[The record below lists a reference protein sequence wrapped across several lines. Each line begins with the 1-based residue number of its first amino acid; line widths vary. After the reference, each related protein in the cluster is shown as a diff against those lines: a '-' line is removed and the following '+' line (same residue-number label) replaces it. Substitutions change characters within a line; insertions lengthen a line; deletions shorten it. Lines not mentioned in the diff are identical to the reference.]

1 LDTAAVG
8 KQSDARGAHGLG
20 GRDQPPGGGRCK
32 PGNLLGRCERAAERD
47 EQIDVKTIVAG
58 ERTMMQ
64 GTGVGDAGERRLMIE
79 IGVDVR
85 CRARTT
91 PPQASGQM
99 STASLRETGRVG
111 SALLEVRG
119 RRSNHEGG
127 GPKIL

>member
-1 LDTAAVG
+1 M
-8 KQSDARGAHGLG
+8 QAR
-20 GRDQPPGGGRCK
+20 
-32 PGNLLGRCERAAERD
+32 GNLLGRRERVAERD

-85 CRARTT
+85 CRARPT

-111 SALLEVRG
+111 SALLGVRG
-119 RRSNHEGG
+119 RRSNHKGG
-127 GPKIL
+127 AGQKFCENRQDRLR